1 MIFNLFYYI
10 VLFYF
15 LINVVNK
22 IRLNSNFYYN
32 MYNTKSIDTS
42 TNPNP
47 VKTETKTNS
56 SNSPAENIKIT
67 SKQMGNII
75 GLESVKKDL
84 TYYMDFIK
92 NSSKYSKWNV
102 KLPRGILL
110 VGPPGTGKTL
120 LVKTLAKEINVPV
133 IHTSG
138 SSFVEKYV
146 GVGASRVRTLFENAR
161 KLKNCIIFI
170 DEIDAIGKNRES
182 GESNSERDST
192 LNQLLVEMDGFKEDS
207 SIIVFGATNLV
218 RNLDSALLRSGRFD
232 KKIYFDPPNK
242 EERIQM
248 YKLYLKKVPKTCINY
263 NKIAELSAGV
273 NGADIANICNQAKI
287 NAIQESE
294 DKIKMGHLEKAL
306 DEIIIGR
313 EKPERKMSPGEL
325 KRVAYHEAGHA
336 LLGYILTHSE
346 PPIKVSILPR
356 GENAL
361 GFSQPKPSENKL
373 YTSDFIISHIC
384 VLLGG
389 RGAEKLFFN
398 SYSSGAHDDINR
410 ATHMARKYLFEW
422 GMCEFSGPVNYF
434 ELNKNL
440 SNENLQI
447 LKNFLKKLENHC
459 EKILLENKNF
469 VEKIAL
475 RLLDKETIVYDD
487 INKILGPELK
497 NSVCSLPKDIIE

>member
-1 MIFNLFYYI
+1 MIFNLFYY
-10 VLFYF
+10 LLGFYF
-15 LINVVNK
+15 LINIVNK
-22 IRLNSNFYYN
+22 IKLNSNFYYN
-32 MYNTKSIDTS
+32 KFNKTL
-42 TNPNP
+42 PN
-47 VKTETKTNS
+47 NS
-56 SNSPAENIKIT
+56 NLDKININDKLSNEL
-67 SKQMGNII
+67 KQLNNII

-84 TYYMDFIK
+84 IYYMDFIK
-92 NSSKYSKWNV
+92 NSSKYTKWNV

-120 LVKTLAKEINVPV
+120 LVKTLAKEINIPI

-138 SSFVEKYV
+138 SAFVEKYV
-146 GVGASRVRTLFENAR
+146 GVGASRVRTLFEKAR

-182 GESNSERDST
+182 GDSNSERDST

-207 SIIVFGATNLV
+207 SVIVFGATNLV
-218 RNLDSALLRSGRFD
+218 KNLDKALLRSGRFD

-248 YKLYLKKVPKTCINY
+248 YKLYLKKVPKVSINY

-287 NAIQESE
+287 NAIHANKE
-294 DKIKMGHLEKAL
+294 KIEYSHLEKAL
-306 DEIIIGR
+306 DEIMIGR
-313 EKPERKMSPGEL
+313 EKPERKMLPEEM

-336 LLGYILTHSE
+336 FIGYILAYSE

-361 GFSQPKPSENKL
+361 GFSQPKPSDMKL
-373 YTSDFIISHIC
+373 YTSDFILSHIC
-384 VLLGG
+384 VLLAG
-389 RGAEKLFFN
+389 RGSEKIFLN

-410 ATHMARKYLFEW
+410 ATHMAEKYLFEW
-422 GMCEFSGPVNYF
+422 GMAESLGPINYL

-440 SNENLQI
+440 SDKNLET
-447 LKNFLKKLENHC
+447 LKSFIKKLETFT
-459 EKILLENKNF
+459 EKLLIDNKDS

-475 RLLDKETIVYDD
+475 TLFDKETIVYED
-487 INKILGPELK
+487 INRLLSPKLK
-497 NSVCSLPKDIIE
+497 NCITDFPPDYTNL

>member
-1 MIFNLFYYI
+1 MIFNLFYYLL
-10 VLFYF
+10 VFYF

-22 IRLNSNFYYN
+22 IKLNYN
-32 MYNTKSIDTS
+32 CYFNYNKSYNTKVDSVTS
-42 TNPNP
+42 NETNNQKP
-47 VKTETKTNS
+47 KTE
-56 SNSPAENIKIT
+56 
-67 SKQMGNII
+67 SKQLNGII

-120 LVKTLAKEINVPV
+120 LVKTLAKEINVPI

-182 GESNSERDST
+182 GDTNSERDST

-218 RNLDSALLRSGRFD
+218 RNLDKALLRSGRFD

-242 EERIQM
+242 EERVQM
-248 YKLYLKKVPKTCINY
+248 YKMYLKKVPKQSINY

-287 NAIQESE
+287 NAIQE
-294 DKIKMGHLEKAL
+294 DKEKIEYSHLEKAL
-306 DEIIIGR
+306 DEIMIGR
-313 EKPERKMSPGEL
+313 EKPERKMTPDEL

-336 LLGYILTHSE
+336 LMGYILAHSE

-361 GFSQPKPSENKL
+361 GFSQPKPTDNKL
-373 YTSDFIISHIC
+373 YTSEFIISHLC
-384 VLLGG
+384 VLLAG
-389 RGAEKLFFN
+389 RGAEKIFFQN
-398 SYSSGAHDDINR
+398 YSSGAHDDISR
-410 ATHMARKYLFEW
+410 ATHMAGKYLFEW
-422 GMCEFSGPVNYF
+422 GMSESIGPINYL
-434 ELNKNL
+434 ELNKNFTDKNL
-440 SNENLQI
+440 ETLKSFIKKVETFTENI
-447 LKNFLKKLENHC
+447 LV
-459 EKILLENKNF
+459 ENKSF
-469 VEKIAL
+469 VEKLAL
-475 RLLDKETIVYDD
+475 KLLDKETIVYDD
-487 INKILGPELK
+487 INKILPTNIKNKINSFPSEL
-497 NSVCSLPKDIIE
+497 VY

>member
-1 MIFNLFYYI
+1 MIFNLFYYLL
-10 VLFYF
+10 VFYF

-22 IRLNSNFYYN
+22 IKLNYNCYINYKKSYVTTSKVNSNDIN
-32 MYNTKSIDTS
+32 NQK
-42 TNPNP
+42 P
-47 VKTETKTNS
+47 
-56 SNSPAENIKIT
+56 KIE
-67 SKQMGNII
+67 SKQLNGII

-120 LVKTLAKEINVPV
+120 LVKTLAKEINVPI

-161 KLKNCIIFI
+161 KLTNCIIFI

-182 GESNSERDST
+182 GDSNSERDST

-218 RNLDSALLRSGRFD
+218 RNLDKALLRSGRFD

-248 YKLYLKKVPKTCINY
+248 YKMYLKKVPKQSINY

-287 NAIQESE
+287 NAIQE
-294 DKIKMGHLEKAL
+294 DKEKIEYSHLEKAL
-306 DEIIIGR
+306 DEIMIGR
-313 EKPERKMSPGEL
+313 EKPERKMTPDEL

-336 LLGYILTHSE
+336 LMGYILAHSE

-361 GFSQPKPSENKL
+361 GFSQPKPTDNKL
-373 YTSDFIISHIC
+373 YTSEFILSHLC
-384 VLLGG
+384 VLLAG
-389 RGAEKLFFN
+389 RGAEKIFYQN
-398 SYSSGAHDDINR
+398 YSSGAHDDITR
-410 ATHMARKYLFEW
+410 ATHMAGKYLFEW
-422 GMCEFSGPVNYF
+422 GMSESTGPVNYL

-440 SNENLQI
+440 SEKNLET
-447 LKNFLKKLENHC
+447 LKNFIKKVETFTEN
-459 EKILLENKNF
+459 ILVENKSF
-469 VEKIAL
+469 VENLACK
-475 RLLDKETIVYDD
+475 LLDKETIVYDD
-487 INKILGPELK
+487 INKILPANLK
-497 NSVCSLPKDIIE
+497 NKISTFPTDLVN

>member
-1 MIFNLFYYI
+1 MIFNLFYY
-10 VLFYF
+10 LLGFYF
-15 LINVVNK
+15 LVNIVNK
-22 IRLNSNFYYN
+22 IKLNSNCNYYYN
-32 MYNTKSIDTS
+32 KFYKSI
-42 TNPNP
+42 P
-47 VKTETKTNS
+47 ES
-56 SNSPAENIKIT
+56 SNPKEVNT
-67 SKQMGNII
+67 SKTVEKKKIESKQLGGII

-120 LVKTLAKEINVPV
+120 LVKTLAKEINVPI

-146 GVGASRVRTLFENAR
+146 GVGASRVRSLFENAR

-182 GESNSERDST
+182 GDTNSERDST
-192 LNQLLVEMDGFKEDS
+192 LNQLLVEMDGFNPDS

-218 RNLDSALLRSGRFD
+218 KNLDKALLRSGRFD

-248 YKLYLKKVPKTCINY
+248 YKMYLKKVPKVAINY

-287 NAIQESE
+287 NAIQANKE
-294 DKIKMGHLEKAL
+294 KIEFSHLEKAL
-306 DEIIIGR
+306 DEIMIGR
-313 EKPERKMSPGEL
+313 EKPERKMSPDEL

-336 LLGYILTHSE
+336 LLGYMLAYSE

-361 GFSQPKPSENKL
+361 GFSQPKPSDSKL
-373 YTSDFIISHIC
+373 YTTEFIISHIC
-384 VLLGG
+384 VLLAG
-389 RGAEKLFFN
+389 RGAEKIFFAN
-398 SYSSGAHDDINR
+398 YSSGAHDDINR
-410 ATHMARKYLFEW
+410 ATHMAGKYLFEW
-422 GMCEFSGPVNYF
+422 GMTETMGPINYL
-434 ELNKNL
+434 ELSKNL
-440 SNENLQI
+440 SEKNLDV
-447 LKNFLKKLENHC
+447 LKIFLKKLENYT
-459 EKILLENKNF
+459 EKILSDNKKY
-469 VEKIAL
+469 VEKIAQK
-475 RLLDKETIVYDD
+475 LLEKETIVYDD
-487 INKILGPELK
+487 INKLLPENIK
-497 NSVCSLPKDIIE
+497 NQINSFPADLI